1 MKLRVSPLKPEQ
13 VKKIYDIDGVYLSS
27 INSGIKYKGRDDLLL
42 ITFSKNTNVA
52 GIFTKS
58 STASAAV
65 KWCKKNIKKN
75 NARAIIIN
83 AGNANVFTGEDGK
96 LAVQKIISKLALIL
110 EIKEKEV
117 LIAQTGVI
125 GEALDFDKIVN
136 CLEKLKRK
144 QKINNWFEGAQSIM
158 TTDTFPKFSSSSYI
172 FEGSEIFITGIAK
185 GSGMIAPNMATM
197 LSFISSNINI
207 SKNMLQNIL
216 EELSEESF
224 NAISVDGDTSTSD
237 SVILSSSGKSNNSL
251 IKSVKDK
258 HYIKFKS
265 ALLNIFKDL
274 ALQIVRDGEGASKF
288 IRITVRG
295 TSSKIVSK
303 KIASSIANSPLV
315 KTAIA
320 AEDANWGR
328 IIMAIGKTNLKVN
341 LKKLKIYF
349 GSHLITSNGQ
359 RIFDYNEEVIS
370 EYMKNNE
377 IEIIVDFGK
386 NQNETTVWTCD
397 LTHKYIDINGNYRS

>member
-1 MKLRVSPLKPEQ
+1 MKLSVSPLKPKQ
-13 VKKIYDIDGVYLSS
+13 VERIYDIDGVYLSS

-58 STASAAV
+58 TTASAAV

-158 TTDTFPKFSSSSYI
+158 TTDTSLNFQVQAI
-172 FEGSEIFITGIAK
+172 F
-185 GSGMIAPNMATM
+185 
-197 LSFISSNINI
+197 
-207 SKNMLQNIL
+207 
-216 EELSEESF
+216 
-224 NAISVDGDTSTSD
+224 
-237 SVILSSSGKSNNSL
+237 
-251 IKSVKDK
+251 
-258 HYIKFKS
+258 
-265 ALLNIFKDL
+265 
-274 ALQIVRDGEGASKF
+274 
-288 IRITVRG
+288 
-295 TSSKIVSK
+295 
-303 KIASSIANSPLV
+303 
-315 KTAIA
+315 
-320 AEDANWGR
+320 
-328 IIMAIGKTNLKVN
+328 LKV
-341 LKKLKIYF
+341 LRFL
-349 GSHLITSNGQ
+349 SL
-359 RIFDYNEEVIS
+359 E
-370 EYMKNNE
+370 
-377 IEIIVDFGK
+377 
-386 NQNETTVWTCD
+386 
-397 LTHKYIDINGNYRS
+397 